1 MIDFQALHLATPAH
15 TFTVL
20 QRAHIVNMAHE
31 LTQKL
36 GTPVEAYFGDTETGE
51 QWVSLSVDEL
61 PQGSGEQSGPLLF
74 IEAGTGP
81 EGSHRVINRHPRKP
95 AIEGGTLDYEKLHQ
109 KVLKAAQ
116 SAYKKMCS
124 GSAARL
130 VA

>member
-15 TFTVL
+15 TFTGL
-20 QRAHIVNMAHE
+20 QRQHIENMAHE

-36 GTPVEAYFGDTETGE
+36 GTPVDAYFADTETGE
-51 QWVSLSVDEL
+51 QWAALEVDDL
-61 PQGSGEQSGPLLF
+61 PDGSLLF

-81 EGSHRVINRHPRKP
+81 DGSHRVTHRHPRKP
-95 AIEGGTLDYEKLHQ
+95 VIERGTLDYEQLHQ

-116 SAYKKMCS
+116 SAYKEMCT

-130 VA
+130 AA